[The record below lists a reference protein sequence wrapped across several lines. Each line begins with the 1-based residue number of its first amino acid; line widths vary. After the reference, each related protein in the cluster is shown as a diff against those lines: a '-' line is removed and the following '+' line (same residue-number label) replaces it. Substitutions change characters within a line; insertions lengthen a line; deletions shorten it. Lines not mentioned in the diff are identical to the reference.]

1 MSSRSKALIAVAALA
16 VLALVWAPTL
26 LSPAVAGGVS
36 SVTLT
41 ASAEQV
47 TFGETVTLTASTV
60 PAVVGEPVAIV
71 DASGDELA
79 SGATGQNGSF
89 SAQVQPKANLVAH
102 ASVQGVD
109 SSPVSVGVRPIM
121 TLRSGAVR
129 LFDDIRVRGTFRP
142 IRQGERVTIELQH
155 QGTVVATKRP
165 AMDAHGRFSATFRVP
180 QAGSY
185 RARAVL
191 DADDLLPGRAATA
204 PSVTPLP
211 DLSSGAHGIFVG
223 LLERR
228 LVQLHYH
235 LAGVDQVFDYRTA
248 DAVMAFRKVQRL
260 PRTQDVNTT
269 VWRALGTPK
278 LFVPHNRADG
288 VHVEVDQTRQVL
300 AVVRDGT
307 GRGDDPHLD
316 GQAFHAHARRHLP
329 HLLEAGRIQS
339 EGPVLPELLR
349 RRTGDPR
356 LDGRAHVRGQ
366 PRMRADPVLGH
377 AVDVRAGSDRN
388 AGHHL
393 PLRFKWRPLR
403 CRKLLG
409 TSSAPRRDP

>member
-16 VLALVWAPTL
+16 ILALVWAPTL
-26 LSPAVAGGVS
+26 LSPAVAGGVT

-41 ASAEQV
+41 ASVEQV

-89 SAQVQPKANLVAH
+89 SADVQPKANLMAH

-165 AMDAHGRFSATFRVP
+165 TMDAHGRFSATFRVP

-191 DADDLLPGRAATA
+191 DADDLLPGRAATT

-235 LAGVDQVFDYRTA
+235 LTGVDQVFDYRTA

-300 AVVRDGT
+300 AVVRDGQVEAMIHIST
-307 GRGDDPHLD
+307 GKPSTPTRD
-316 GQAFHAHARRHLP
+316 GTFHIFSKL
-329 HLLEAGRIQS
+329 
-339 EGPVLPELLR
+339 
-349 RRTGDPR
+349 
-356 LDGRAHVRGQ
+356 
-366 PRMRADPVLGH
+366 
-377 AVDVRAGSDRN
+377 AGSSPKGLYYPSFFDGER
-388 AGHHL
+388 AIHGWTDVPTYAASHGCVRIPYWVTL
-393 PLRFKWRPLR
+393 WMFAQDPI
-403 CRKLLG
+403 G
-409 TSSAPRRDP
+409 TPVIIYH